1 MLIVVANLDTN
12 ANYTQLKY
20 NNKEFSSGVII
31 KLSALKID
39 VTTCRNRQRITS
51 RYRTK
56 NGYCQFPRSQSH
68 NFK

>member
-12 ANYTQLKY
+12 TNYTQLKY

-39 VTTCRNRQRITS
+39 VTAHVETL
-51 RYRTK
+51 K
-56 NGYCQFPRSQSH
+56 G
-68 NFK
+68 